1 MALRDVDFGQVLRNL
16 ADRRIEEAIE
26 AGKFDNLEG
35 KGRPLELEP
44 LPADENAR
52 AMYWALRIF
61 KKAGLTTDELRY
73 RKQISELRDA
83 VAACRDEGRVA
94 DLVYKHNLLV
104 RKLNTMGT
112 NALKADYGP
121 LDVGAEVARVRALTA
136 DPQRG
141 SGPAPGTTST

>member
-73 RKQISELRDA
+73 RNQIAGLRDA
-83 VAACRDEGRVA
+83 VAACRDERRVA
-94 DLVYKHNLLV
+94 ELVYKHNVLV

-112 NALKADYGP
+112 NAIKTSDYAKLDAD
-121 LDVGAEVARVRALTA
+121 VEVARVRDL
-136 DPQRG
+136 
-141 SGPAPGTTST
+141 

>member
-35 KGRPLELEP
+35 KGQPLELEP

-83 VAACRDEGRVA
+83 VAACRDEGHVA

-121 LDVGAEVARVRALTA
+121 LDAGAEVARVRAL
-136 DPQRG
+136 
-141 SGPAPGTTST
+141 

>member
-73 RKQISELRDA
+73 RNEIAGLRDA
-83 VAACRDEGRVA
+83 VAACRDAARVA

-121 LDVGAEVARVRALTA
+121 LDAGVEVARVRGQTA

>member
-16 ADRRIEEAIE
+16 AERRIEEAIE

-35 KGRPLELEP
+35 KGKPLELEP

-73 RKQISELRDA
+73 RKQIAELRDA
-83 VAACRDEGRVA
+83 VAACRDERRVA
-94 DLVYKHNLLV
+94 ELVYKHNLLV

-112 NALKADYGP
+112 NAIKTSDYAKLDAD
-121 LDVGAEVARVRALTA
+121 AEVARVRN
-136 DPQRG
+136 P
-141 SGPAPGTTST
+141 

>member
-83 VAACRDEGRVA
+83 VAACRDAGRVV
-94 DLVYKHNLLV
+94 DLVYQHNVLV

-112 NALKADYGP
+112 NAIKTSDYAKLDAD
-121 LDVGAEVARVRALTA
+121 AEVARVRNAV
-136 DPQRG
+136 
-141 SGPAPGTTST
+141 

>member
-83 VAACRDEGRVA
+83 VTACRDAGRVV
-94 DLVYKHNLLV
+94 DLVYQHNVLV

-112 NALKADYGP
+112 NAIKTSDYAKLDAD
-121 LDVGAEVARVRALTA
+121 AEVARVRNAV
-136 DPQRG
+136 
-141 SGPAPGTTST
+141 